1 LKNHQRA
8 LIGELQRSAG
18 FGLSASAAD
27 PFYCKNSVIPK
38 YINQWT
44 ACGNSSRQ
52 PTWKNFL
59 SILRELKEV
68 AIAEQIEGYLKEST
82 AHIKSTQALKSIE
95 GKDLNACSTFVPIKY
110 YNIIILLHT
119 QLRIQVQKK

>member
-1 LKNHQRA
+1 VPSTSYRSELALICYQCLKNHQRA

-27 PFYCKNSVIPK
+27 PFYCKNSMIPK

-44 ACGNSSRQ
+44 ACHSSRQ
-52 PTWKNFL
+52 PTWKKFL

-68 AIAEQIEGYLKEST
+68 AIAEQIEHYLKVST
-82 AHIKSTQALKSIE
+82 AHIKST
-95 GKDLNACSTFVPIKY
+95 
-110 YNIIILLHT
+110 
-119 QLRIQVQKK
+119 